1 MQEDREICLLLKEM
15 FTKLKR
21 QRRRGKGVKPLGG
34 MGDVWGAK
42 IESRKAENSVCP
54 SSACHCAN
62 HTLNPSLTKGIC
74 LFYYTN

>member
-34 MGDVWGAK
+34 DVWGAK
-42 IESRKAENSVCP
+42 IESRKAENRVCP
-54 SSACHCAN
+54 SRACHCAN
-62 HTLNPSLTKGIC
+62 HTLNLSLTKGIW
-74 LFYYTN
+74 LFNYTN

>member
-34 MGDVWGAK
+34 DGG
-42 IESRKAENSVCP
+42 
-54 SSACHCAN
+54 
-62 HTLNPSLTKGIC
+62 C
-74 LFYYTN
+74 LGSQDREQEG